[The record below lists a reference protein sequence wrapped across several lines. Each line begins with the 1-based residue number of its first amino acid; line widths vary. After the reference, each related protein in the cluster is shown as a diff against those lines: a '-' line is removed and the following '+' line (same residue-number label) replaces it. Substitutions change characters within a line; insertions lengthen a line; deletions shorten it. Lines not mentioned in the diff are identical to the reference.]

1 MRRVI
6 GLILAGLGAFLIILA
21 LLLPTY
27 VSNQVVKFPINTYV
41 VTTLLGPNVS
51 YFSPSLVRPVSGAT
65 MRVTDTVKGDGAAS
79 TSSTAVWNEFTYLYD
94 VTNAK
99 VFQYSSRRAAFDRR
113 TSQLVNCCGAH
124 VGGNTS
130 IHQTG
135 LSGYVWPIGTQRQTY
150 HVFDTTLNRPMPYT
164 YAGTSTI
171 HGIGVYR
178 FVERVSHSR
187 AGSQTLPGSLVG
199 SPGQAS
205 VTLPEYYTATNTDYV
220 DPRTGAILNVTE
232 TQKLTL
238 EDATGAQRLVLFD
251 GTLAMTPQSVQ
262 AAVNLDQSGRNK
274 LSLLKVVLPL
284 VAGLVGV
291 VALIGGILLA
301 RRRPGEHPDM
311 VDTEGPSPSW
321 IPWSGRRPAPAH
333 AAPRAGGPAAGS
345 K

>member
-1 MRRVI
+1 MRRII
-6 GLILAGLGAFLIILA
+6 GLILAGLGAFLIVAA
-21 LLLPTY
+21 LLMPTY
-27 VSNQVVKFPINTYV
+27 IAGRVIKFPINTYV
-41 VTTLLGPNVS
+41 VTTLLGPNAS

-99 VFQYSSRRAAFDRR
+99 VFQYTSRRAAFDRR
-113 TSQLVNCCGAH
+113 TSQLVDCCGAH

-130 IHQTG
+130 IHQSG
-135 LSGYVWPIGTQRQTY
+135 LSGYVWPIGTQPRTY
-150 HVFDTTLNRPMPYT
+150 DVFDTTLNRPMPYT
-164 YAGTSTI
+164 YAGLAAI
-171 HGIGVYR
+171 HGITVYR

-220 DPRTGAILNVTE
+220 DPQTGAILNVTQ

-238 EDATGAQRLVLFD
+238 EDATGTQRLLLFN

-274 LSLLKVVLPL
+274 IILLKVVLPI
-284 VAGLVGV
+284 VAGVVGLAALV
-291 VALIGGILLA
+291 GGILLA
-301 RRRPGEHPDM
+301 RRPTGQH
-311 VDTEGPSPSW
+311 
-321 IPWSGRRPAPAH
+321 RRDE
-333 AAPRAGGPAAGS
+333 AAEPVPV
-345 K
+345 

>member
-1 MRRVI
+1 MRRII
-6 GLILAGLGAFLIILA
+6 GLILAGLGAFLIVAA
-21 LLLPTY
+21 LLMPTY
-27 VSNQVVKFPINTYV
+27 IAGQVIKFPINTYV
-41 VTTLLGPNVS
+41 VTTLLGSNVS

-113 TSQLVNCCGAH
+113 TGQLVDCCGAH

-130 IHQTG
+130 IHQSG
-135 LSGYVWPIGTQRQTY
+135 LSGYVWPIGAQPKTY
-150 HVFDTTLNRPMPYT
+150 DVFDTTLNRPMPYV
-164 YAGTSTI
+164 YAGTSAI
-171 HGIGVYR
+171 HGIDVYR
-178 FVERVSHSR
+178 FVEHVSHSR

-199 SPGQAS
+199 SPDQAS

-238 EDATGAQRLVLFD
+238 EDATGAQRLLLFN

-274 LSLLKVVLPL
+274 LSLLKVVLPI
-284 VAGLVGV
+284 AAGV
-291 VALIGGILLA
+291 VGLAALVCGILLA
-301 RRRPGEHPDM
+301 RRPAGQH
-311 VDTEGPSPSW
+311 
-321 IPWSGRRPAPAH
+321 RRDEAAEPVPAV
-333 AAPRAGGPAAGS
+333 
-345 K
+345 

>member
-6 GLILAGLGAFLIILA
+6 GLTLAGLGAFLIVAAVLVR
-21 LLLPTY
+21 TY
-27 VSNQVVKFPINTYV
+27 VGGQLIKFPLNEYV
-41 VTTLLGPNVS
+41 KTTLLAKNVS
-51 YFSPSLVRPVSGAT
+51 YFSPALVKPVTGAT
-65 MRVTDTVKGDGAAS
+65 IRVTDTVKGDAKAG

-113 TSQLVNCCGAH
+113 TSQLVDCCGAH

-135 LSGYVWPIGTQRQTY
+135 LSGYVWPIGTKPQAY
-150 HVFDTTLNRPMPYT
+150 DVFDTTLNRPMPYA
-164 YAGTSTI
+164 YAGMSAI
-171 HGIGVYR
+171 QGITVYR

-220 DPRTGAILNVTE
+220 DPQTGAILDVTE

-238 EDATGAQRLVLFD
+238 EDATGVQRLLLFN
-251 GTLAMTPQSVQ
+251 GTVAMTPQSVQ

-274 LSLLKVVLPL
+274 LIAFKVVLPIVAGVVGL
-284 VAGLVGV
+284 VALV
-291 VALIGGILLA
+291 GGILLA
-301 RRRPGEHPDM
+301 RRPAGQH
-311 VDTEGPSPSW
+311 
-321 IPWSGRRPAPAH
+321 RRDEAAEPVPAV
-333 AAPRAGGPAAGS
+333 
-345 K
+345 

>member
-1 MRRVI
+1 R
-6 GLILAGLGAFLIILA
+6 
-21 LLLPTY
+21 
-27 VSNQVVKFPINTYV
+27 
-41 VTTLLGPNVS
+41 
-51 YFSPSLVRPVSGAT
+51 
-65 MRVTDTVKGDGAAS
+65 
-79 TSSTAVWNEFTYLYD
+79 YD

-187 AGSQTLPGSLVG
+187 AGSQTLP
-199 SPGQAS
+199 
-205 VTLPEYYTATNTDYV
+205 EYYSATNTDYV
-220 DPRTGAILNVTE
+220 DPRTGAILKVTE

-274 LSLLKVVLPL
+274 LSLLK
-284 VAGLVGV
+284 
-291 VALIGGILLA
+291 
-301 RRRPGEHPDM
+301 
-311 VDTEGPSPSW
+311 
-321 IPWSGRRPAPAH
+321 
-333 AAPRAGGPAAGS
+333 
-345 K
+345 